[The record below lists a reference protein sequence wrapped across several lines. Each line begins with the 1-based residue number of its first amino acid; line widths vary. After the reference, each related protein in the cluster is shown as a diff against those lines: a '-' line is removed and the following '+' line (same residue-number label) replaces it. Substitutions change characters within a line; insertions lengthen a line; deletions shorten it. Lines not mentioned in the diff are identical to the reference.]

1 MDAVNK
7 AAPVLA
13 SSKVEGP
20 AAPKPASAAQEDT
33 EMKKVMEDCKRLQTE
48 MSKLQEENR
57 QLKVTPGHHSNIV
70 RLNCVEFILHHFET
84 AGIHNSMKSEWFMG
98 SQQFKMSK

>member
-20 AAPKPASAAQEDT
+20 AVPKPTSAALDDT
-33 EMKKVMEDCKRLQTE
+33 EMKKVLEECKRLQTE

-57 QLKVTPGHHSNIV
+57 QLKVTSGDRS
-70 RLNCVEFILHHFET
+70 REGVEFKPT
-84 AGIHNSMKSEWFMG
+84 D
-98 SQQFKMSK
+98 

>member
-13 SSKVEGP
+13 SSKMDGP
-20 AAPKPASAAQEDT
+20 AAPKPASAALDDT
-33 EMKKVMEDCKRLQTE
+33 EMKKVMEECKRLQVE

-57 QLKVTPGHHSNIV
+57 QLKVTSGDHGCEGWS
-70 RLNCVEFILHHFET
+70 
-84 AGIHNSMKSEWFMG
+84 
-98 SQQFKMSK
+98 